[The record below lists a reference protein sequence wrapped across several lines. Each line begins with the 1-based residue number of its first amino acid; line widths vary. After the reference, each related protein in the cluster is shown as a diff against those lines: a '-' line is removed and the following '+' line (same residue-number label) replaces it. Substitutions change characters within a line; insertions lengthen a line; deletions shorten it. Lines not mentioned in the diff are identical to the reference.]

1 MRFRP
6 TGPGRFAA
14 PALLLSLLLT
24 AAAPGAAP
32 AQMLT
37 VDRVLVRAVETLAR
51 PELQADEVQ
60 RAVARGDW
68 TPPDAPGRGPDGGDW
83 RELVANEDGWIED
96 EALAEGVA
104 YATVTVDEDGP
115 WILESMGYAGVL
127 VNGEPRVGNVYGYKD
142 AYESWE
148 PHFDYA
154 RIPVLLH
161 RGANAFLFHGNRYGI
176 LRARLAP
183 AAAPLSLNARDA
195 TLPDLVAGEDTD
207 SFGAIVVMNA
217 TGDYV
222 TDAKL
227 RVQLSGDRA
236 IDANVPVI
244 PPYGVRK
251 AGFPLR
257 GRAIDAPGE
266 AELRVTLRRGGRD
279 LDTATLPLAVKDAH
293 GNRRVTFV
301 SDIDGSVQYYGFLP
315 AARDDG
321 AKALVL
327 SLHGAS
333 VEAINQSGSYGAKE
347 HTHILAPTN
356 RRPFGF
362 NWEGW
367 GRLDALEVLALGM
380 ALPGVEPDRVYL
392 TGHSMG
398 GHGTWHVGVL
408 HADRFAA
415 IGPSA
420 GWISFRSY
428 RRDEPAPVDR
438 LGEFVDRAMLPSRT
452 RLLAP
457 NLAGLGIYVLHGADD
472 DNVPA
477 RQARLMLDTLATFHR
492 DFTYHEEPDAG
503 HWWDKSDEPGAD
515 CVDWAPMFDFFA
527 RHRRPSPDEVRHVAF
542 GTPNLRVSARSRWVA
557 IDRQIRPSV
566 TSTIDVHVD
575 PRARRVYGGT
585 ENVEAAS
592 FDLAAAGM
600 TPGTPVRVELDGD
613 AIDIPWPERGPL
625 RVRWDGAWH
634 AGPTPEPRLK
644 GPRRAGPFREA
655 TLRRTQLVAATRGT
669 PEENAAAFAQARRDA
684 EFLWYQGNASVD
696 VLPDS
701 LYDPAAEPDRNV
713 ILYGNADTHADWG
726 ALWDGGDVTVA
737 RGLVRV
743 GDRSFEGDGIGV
755 LALRPRPGSDVAVVG
770 IVAASG
776 APGMRLLHRRPYLS
790 SSLSYPDL
798 TVFRDRGGDAI
809 TAGAGFFDGA
819 WSLARGETAWADD
832 EDE

>member
-1 MRFRP
+1 
-6 TGPGRFAA
+6 
-14 PALLLSLLLT
+14 
-24 AAAPGAAP
+24 
-32 AQMLT
+32 MLT
-37 VDRVLVRAVETLAR
+37 VDRVLVRATGEPAR
-51 PELQADEVQ
+51 PELQADAVQ

-68 TPPDAPGRGPDGGDW
+68 APPSGPGRGPDGGDW
-83 RELVANEDGWIED
+83 RELLADGNGWIAD

-104 YATVTVDEDGP
+104 YATVTVDADGP

-127 VNGEPRVGNVYGYKD
+127 VNGEPRIGNVYGYKD

-148 PHFDYA
+148 PRFDYA

-161 RGANAFLFHGNRYGI
+161 RGANTLLFHGNRYGI

-183 AAAPLSLNARDA
+183 AVTPLLLNARDA
-195 TLPDLVAGEDTD
+195 TLPDLVAGEATD
-207 SFGAIVVMNA
+207 SFAAIVVMNA

-227 RVQLSGDRA
+227 RVRLGGGRA
-236 IDANVPVI
+236 FDADVPVI

-257 GRAIDAPGE
+257 ARAIGTPGE
-266 AELRVTLRRGGRD
+266 TELRVTLRRGGRE
-279 LDTATLPLAVKDAH
+279 LDDATLPLAVKDAH

-315 AARDDG
+315 ASRDGG

-333 VEAINQSGSYGAKE
+333 VEAINQSGSYAAKE
-347 HTHILAPTN
+347 HAHLLAPTN

-380 ALPGVEPDRVYL
+380 ALPGVAPDRVHL

-398 GHGTWHVGVL
+398 GHGTWHVGAL

-415 IGPSA
+415 IAPSA
-420 GWISFRSY
+420 GWVSFWSY
-428 RRDEPAPVDR
+428 RRDEPAPADP
-438 LGEFVDRAMLPSRT
+438 LGELVDRAMLPSRT

-457 NLAGLGIYVLHGADD
+457 NLAAVGVYVLHGADD
-472 DNVPA
+472 ANVPVA
-477 RQARLMLDTLATFHR
+477 EARLMRETLAPFHHDVTF
-492 DFTYHEEPDAG
+492 HEEPDAG

-515 CVDWAPMFDFFA
+515 CVDWAPMFDFLA
-527 RHRRPSPDEVRHVAF
+527 RHRRPEADEVRRVSF
-542 GTPNLRVSARSRWVA
+542 RTPNPRVSAWSRWAGIAAQAQPAAMSA
-557 IDRQIRPSV
+557 IDV
-566 TSTIDVHVD
+566 TVEPH
-575 PRARRVYGGT
+575 ARRVTGTT
-585 ENVEAAS
+585 ENVATAGL
-592 FDLAAAGM
+592 DLAAAGVS
-600 TPGTPVRVELDGD
+600 PGEPVRVVLDGD
-613 AIDIPWPERGPL
+613 VIEAAWPADGTLWLQRDAAW
-625 RVRWDGAWH
+625 RVGA
-634 AGPTPEPRLK
+634 APDPSRK
-644 GPRRAGPFREA
+644 GPARAGPFREA
-655 TLRRTQLVAATRGT
+655 TLRRTQLVVGTRGT

-713 ILYGNADTHADWG
+713 LLYGNADTHADWSS
-726 ALWDGGDVTVA
+726 LWDDGDVTVA
-737 RGLVRV
+737 RGAVRV
-743 GDRSFEGDGIGV
+743 GDRAFEGDGVAV

-790 SSLSYPDL
+790 PRVSYPDF
-798 TVFRDRGGDAI
+798 TVFRDRGDDAI
-809 TAGAGFFDGA
+809 TAGAGFLDDA
-819 WSLARGETAWADD
+819 WSLVRGAVVWADG
-832 EDE
+832 E